1 MTLKQ
6 MNNEMKS
13 FINEATF
20 IGERCRKKFLK
31 LVDKHFFVEL
41 PKESFLH
48 TDIILKENGNI
59 VIYADKLVRNNKS
72 EWNFPKRYKVSIT
85 EEDLKKN

>member
-31 LVDKHFFVEL
+31 LVDKAAV
-41 PKESFLH
+41 
-48 TDIILKENGNI
+48 
-59 VIYADKLVRNNKS
+59 A
-72 EWNFPKRYKVSIT
+72 
-85 EEDLKKN
+85 

>member
-41 PKESFLH
+41 PKESFP
-48 TDIILKENGNI
+48 I
-59 VIYADKLVRNNKS
+59 VVNSGGKIREIKPLQ
-72 EWNFPKRYKVSIT
+72 
-85 EEDLKKN
+85 L